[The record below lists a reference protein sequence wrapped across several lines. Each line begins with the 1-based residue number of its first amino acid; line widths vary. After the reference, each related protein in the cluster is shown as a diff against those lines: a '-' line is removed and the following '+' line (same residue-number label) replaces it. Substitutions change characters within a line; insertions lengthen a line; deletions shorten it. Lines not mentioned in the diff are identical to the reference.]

1 MPSSLAPRFG
11 KTITQ
16 HTTNPTIVEDVC
28 ITFFLPGEDP
38 AWIPSG
44 TDWVDLYVDADDL
57 EDDRSATLWEAAE
70 QYCDSIGVVFSQV
83 IEGDEF

>member
-1 MPSSLAPRFG
+1 MPSFVQC
-11 KTITQ
+11 IT
-16 HTTNPTIVEDVC
+16 NLTIVDEVC

-44 TDWVDLYVDADDL
+44 TDWVDLYVDADEL

-83 IEGDEF
+83 IESELW